1 MSNENSDSDVENTP
15 AEILEAANEATYNT
29 LRDKSKEKYMHEYYS
44 FKKWCDLKKVKQITE
59 NAVLAYFFEKSK
71 SLKSPSLWCKYS
83 MLRTTIAIRENIDIK
98 YPRLIAFLKRQSS
111 GYKPKKS
118 DTFSRDDMNNFLKDA
133 PDEKYLLMK
142 VVLIFGITGACRC
155 DELVNMKI
163 DDVEDNGSIL
173 IIRIPDSKTKISR
186 TFVVDGNSTNG
197 VGLVEIFRNRLVK
210 IPMEIAKFLGK
221 PNPEKF
227 TGHSLRRSS
236 ATLLVDS
243 GADSLSL
250 KRHGGWR
257 STSVAERYV
266 NDSLYAKRRA
276 TNSIIRGEN
285 SSLPVIQKTPS
296 PPRAST
302 SSDTMAIVSQPMST
316 SEPSNVLTSTNI
328 SSSKSLL
335 GTGVT
340 IDANNCTFNI
350 YVNKYY

>member
-1 MSNENSDSDVENTP
+1 
-15 AEILEAANEATYNT
+15 
-29 LRDKSKEKYMHEYYS
+29 MHEYYS

-71 SLKSPSLWCKYS
+71 SLKSPTLWCKYS

-111 GYKPKKS
+111 GYKPKKA

-142 VVLIFGITGACRC
+142 VVLIFGITDGACRC

-163 DDVEDNGSIL
+163 DDVEDNGPIL

-197 VGLVEIFRNRLVK
+197 VGLVEIFRKYLALRPPEIGHRRLFITFRSGKCTVQPVGKNTLPK

-236 ATLLVDS
+236 VTLLVDS

-257 STSVAERYV
+257 STSVAEGYV

-328 SSSKSLL
+328 SSSK
-335 GTGVT
+335 
-340 IDANNCTFNI
+340 
-350 YVNKYY
+350 